1 MNMELMKS
9 DCYICRNIKW
19 RKDGLDPISLE
30 GTDVWDEW
38 VCEEATL
45 LDIENVGWEIIEP
58 LFLQALTL
66 EDGEPNFDA
75 AADNSPNENESHY
88 NTGNGST
95 SIGGDQDGK
104 IPMCYVELLPFFFY
118 FLSLF
123 WSTFCY
129 VLCARQCVCFDVLR
143 WSCNLRLVVL

>member
-1 MNMELMKS
+1 MTAIFVGILSEEKMVLTQLVLRAQMCETSGFVKKLLYLIS
-9 DCYICRNIKW
+9 RNE
-19 RKDGLDPISLE
+19 D
-30 GTDVWDEW
+30 
-38 VCEEATL
+38 
-45 LDIENVGWEIIEP
+45 VGWEIIEP

-129 VLCARQCVCFDVLR
+129 VLCAR
-143 WSCNLRLVVL
+143 